1 MFHAEL
7 TVQFLSCLEEFP
19 RNVIRTRGRGFE
31 SLTCRNAPSL
41 GASAAAERRCQ
52 HWRAASVGGRFAR
65 WPGSGALWLIRL
77 TRKGIGTAR
86 RPARYLA
93 LSEQTGSDALTPD
106 PAPAAVRPPSLATGG
121 LPSMSHALLASRIP
135 ASGRSPGRLQAT
147 TGSCSSRC
155 CSSRWSSRRAS
166 GHARAGAGTPHS
178 ACWSSCCSSRSSR
191 WSSRRPSGPAR
202 AGSGRPYA
210 ACSIG
215 FWAAA
220 VTVAVSVG
228 RLRRQRRPEAAARGQ
243 PRRLARPTGA
253 SQRSGP

>member
-121 LPSMSHALLASRIP
+121 LPSMSHALLASP
-135 ASGRSPGRLQAT
+135 DSGI
-147 TGSCSSRC
+147 
-155 CSSRWSSRRAS
+155 W
-166 GHARAGAGTPHS
+166 
-178 ACWSSCCSSRSSR
+178 
-191 WSSRRPSGPAR
+191 
-202 AGSGRPYA
+202 
-210 ACSIG
+210 
-215 FWAAA
+215 
-220 VTVAVSVG
+220 TVAG
-228 RLRRQRRPEAAARGQ
+228 QAASHHWLLLVALLLIAVVIAPCIWSRKSWRMQ
-243 PRRLARPTGA
+243 KNWCNP
-253 SQRSGP
+253 